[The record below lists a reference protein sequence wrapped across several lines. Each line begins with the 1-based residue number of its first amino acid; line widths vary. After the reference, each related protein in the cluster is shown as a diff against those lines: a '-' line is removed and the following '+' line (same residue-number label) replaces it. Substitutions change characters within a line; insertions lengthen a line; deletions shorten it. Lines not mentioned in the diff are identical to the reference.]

1 MCQFGFWDILTLVLH
16 LCKNEKSKYTAV
28 CTLNSIFA
36 RIV

>member
-16 LCKNEKSKYTAV
+16 LYKNEKSNYNAV
-28 CTLNSIFA
+28 CTLYSIFA